1 MTFGALAFMSPWLL
15 GALATLPIIY
25 WLLRAV
31 PPNPARVEFPPTRI
45 LVGLE
50 NEEKTAD
57 KTPWWLTLIRLLAA
71 TFVILALAE
80 PVLNPAKDTALRGTG
95 PLVIF
100 ADNGWSSASRWP
112 IRLRMIDR
120 LITEA
125 ESQNRPVILLPTA
138 AASKNPQ
145 PKIEPPGDA
154 RATAAALQP
163 QPYGPNRQQAV
174 AALETVL
181 KSANAAAPSIVW
193 LHDGLD
199 HNKDAGAAANALLAL
214 AGQGSF
220 AVIDE
225 TKGEEAIGL
234 AAQLGEKGKL
244 EALVLSASGSPRE
257 GSIHA
262 YSARGERLGET
273 IYKITQGETAV
284 TVPFELPLELRNQV
298 ARIEIPAE
306 RSAGAVSL
314 IDAATQWHRVGL
326 ISGESREQAQPLLA
340 PLYYIQKAL
349 LPFAELAVAKDAN
362 LAANIETILKQNVS
376 VLVLADIGTISGE
389 SQKLVEEFVKRG
401 GALVRFAG
409 PRLEKGGDELL
420 PVPLRAGGRSMG
432 GALSWSTPQSLAA
445 FEETSPFAGLTIPPD
460 VTIKR
465 QVLADPSKISAE
477 VEVWARLADGTPLV
491 TSTRRGEGRLVLFHI
506 TGNSDWSNLPISGL
520 FVDML
525 RRISTMGRIGA
536 GGDASG
542 ATGSEDAK
550 AADMQNILP
559 PLKTL
564 DGLGSLKPPP
574 PTAEPVKSSE
584 VAKLQPSLEHPPG
597 YYGNSVK
604 PHALNVLTP
613 KSTLLAMP
621 SLPSGVQRLTYDN
634 AASTPLKP
642 WMLALALGLLFADIL
657 AVLILQAGGWRHL
670 AGQRATAQAAALAL
684 AILAASAF
692 VTPPVMAQES
702 NPGPGLE
709 MDLDPEGTAPAAP
722 SRPAP
727 ATPGAAAAPAS
738 PPAGTSQADA
748 AAIAATNKVS
758 FAYVQSGDAEID
770 EVSRL
775 GLAGLGKVLSTR
787 TAVDP
792 GQPHG
797 IDIVKD
803 EIAFFPILYWPVI
816 ENSQTLS
823 DSVLAKI
830 DAYMKEGGL
839 ILFDTRDYGQ
849 GGVNQLPIGGKS
861 GNTLQRL
868 LGKLDVPRLEPVPE
882 NHVLTKSFYLLKSF
896 PGRWDGGQLWVEAIT
911 DTGAETRK
919 ARVADGVTSI
929 MITSNDFA
937 AAWALNERGRP
948 LYPVV
953 PGGED
958 QREMAF
964 RSGVNIVMHAL
975 TGNYKADQVH
985 VPALLERLGQ

>member
-1 MTFGALAFMSPWLL
+1 MFGALTFLSPWLL

-71 TFVILALAE
+71 AFVIFALAE
-80 PVLNPAKDTALRGTG
+80 PVLNPAKDTALKGTG
-95 PLVIF
+95 PMVIV

-112 IRLRMIDR
+112 IRLAMIDR

-125 ESQNRPVILLPTA
+125 ESQNRPVVLVPTA
-138 AASKNPQ
+138 ATTKNPQ

-154 RATAAALQP
+154 RTTAAALQP
-163 QPYGPNRQQAV
+163 QPYAPNRAQAV
-174 AALETVL
+174 AALETAL
-181 KSANAAAPSIVW
+181 KTAGAASPSIIW

-199 HNKDAGAAANALLAL
+199 HNKDATATANALLTL
-214 AGQGSF
+214 AGQGGF

-225 TKGEEAIGL
+225 TKGEDAIGL

-244 EALVLSASGSPRE
+244 EALVLSATGTPRE

-273 IYKITQGETAV
+273 IYKIAQGETAV

-326 ISGESREQAQPLLA
+326 ISGESREQAQPLLG

-349 LPFAELAVAKDAN
+349 LPFAELAIAKDAN
-362 LAANIETILKQNVS
+362 LGANIETILKQNVS
-376 VLVLADIGTISGE
+376 VLVLADIGTISGD

-445 FEETSPFAGLTIPPD
+445 FEETSPFAGLAIPPD

-465 QVLADPSKISAE
+465 QVLADPSKLSAE
-477 VEVWARLADGTPLV
+477 VEVWARLSDGTPLV

-542 ATGSEDAK
+542 TASSDDAK
-550 AADMQNILP
+550 AAESLSVLP

-574 PTAEPVKSSE
+574 PTAEPVKTSE
-584 VAKLQPSLEHPPG
+584 IAKLLPTLEHPPG

-613 KSTLLAMP
+613 KSTLVPMP

-642 WMLALALGLLFADIL
+642 WMLALALSLLFADIL

-670 AGQRATAQAAALAL
+670 AGQRALAQAAALAL
-684 AILAASAF
+684 LILAANLFATSQ
-692 VTPPVMAQES
+692 VVAQES
-702 NPGPGLE
+702 NPDPGLE
-709 MDLDPEGTAPAAP
+709 MEVDPSGTTPPP
-722 SRPAP
+722 SRPVP
-727 ATPGAAAAPAS
+727 ATPGSAGAPPTGAAN
-738 PPAGTSQADA
+738 QADA
-748 AAIAATNKVS
+748 TAMAATNKVS
-758 FAYVQSGDAEID
+758 FAYVQSGDAEVD

-797 IDIVKD
+797 VDIVKD
-803 EIAFFPILYWPVI
+803 EIAFFPVLYWPVI
-816 ENSQTLS
+816 ENSQTLP

-849 GGVNQLPIGGKS
+849 GGINQLPIGGKS
-861 GNTLQRL
+861 GNALQRL

-911 DTGAETRK
+911 DNGGDARK

-975 TGNYKADQVH
+975 TGNYKSDQVH
-985 VPALLERLGQ
+985 VPAMLERLGQ

>member
-1 MTFGALAFMSPWLL
+1 MTIGALAFMSPWLL

-71 TFVILALAE
+71 AFVIFALAE
-80 PVLNPAKDTALRGTG
+80 PVLNPAKDTALKGAG
-95 PLVIF
+95 PLVIV

-154 RATAAALQP
+154 RTTAAALQP
-163 QPYGPNRQQAV
+163 QPYAPNRQQAV
-174 AALETVL
+174 AALEAAL
-181 KSANAAAPSIVW
+181 KTANATSPSIVW

-199 HNKDAGAAANALLAL
+199 HNKDASATASALLAL

-244 EALVLSASGSPRE
+244 EALVLSASGTQRE
-257 GSIHA
+257 GTVHA

-273 IYKITQGETAV
+273 IFKMATGATAV

-420 PVPLRAGGRSMG
+420 PVPLRTGGRSMG

-445 FEETSPFAGLTIPPD
+445 FEEASPFAGLTIPPD

-465 QVLADPSKISAE
+465 QVLADPSKLSAE

-542 ATGSEDAK
+542 TASGDDAK
-550 AADMQNILP
+550 AAESLSVLP

-574 PTAEPVKSSE
+574 PTAEPVKTSE

-613 KSTLLAMP
+613 KSTLAPLPLMP
-621 SLPSGVQRLTYDN
+621 SSVQRLTYDN

-642 WMLALALGLLFADIL
+642 WMLALALGLLFADVL

-670 AGQRATAQAAALAL
+670 AGRRGAAQAAALAALVFAAGTL
-684 AILAASAF
+684 APVDRAF
-692 VTPPVMAQES
+692 AQES
-702 NPGPGLE
+702 A
-709 MDLDPEGTAPAAP
+709 PEADSRAAP
-722 SRPAP
+722 PAP
-727 ATPGAAAAPAS
+727 PTAANQSDAS
-738 PPAGTSQADA
+738 
-748 AAIAATNKVS
+748 AIAATNKVS
-758 FAYVQSGDAEID
+758 FAYVQSGDAETD
-770 EVSRL
+770 EISRL
-775 GLAGLGKVLSTR
+775 GLTGLGKVLATR

-797 IDIVKD
+797 VDIVKD

-816 ENSQTLS
+816 ENSPTLP

-861 GNTLQRL
+861 GNALQRL

-911 DTGAETRK
+911 DTGTETRK

-937 AAWALNERGRP
+937 AAWALDERGRP

>member
-1 MTFGALAFMSPWLL
+1 MTFGALAFLSPWLL
-15 GALATLPIIY
+15 GALAALPIIY

-71 TFVILALAE
+71 AFVIFALAE
-80 PVLNPAKDTALRGTG
+80 PVLNPAKDTALKGSG
-95 PLVIF
+95 PLVIV

-154 RATAAALQP
+154 RTTAAALQP
-163 QPYGPNRQQAV
+163 LPYAPNRQQAV
-174 AALETVL
+174 AALEAIL
-181 KSANAAAPSIVW
+181 KTANAAAPSIVW

-199 HNKDAGAAANALLAL
+199 HNKDAAAAASALLAL

-225 TKGEEAIGL
+225 TKSEEAIGL

-244 EALVLSASGSPRE
+244 EALVLSASGTPRE
-257 GSIHA
+257 GSVHA

-273 IYKITQGETAV
+273 AFKIAQGETAV

-326 ISGESREQAQPLLA
+326 ISGESREQAQPLLG

-349 LPFAELAVAKDAN
+349 LPYAELAIAKDAN

-376 VLVLADIGTISGE
+376 VLVLADIGTIAGE
-389 SQKLVEEFVKRG
+389 SEKLVEEFVKRG

-465 QVLADPSKISAE
+465 QVLADPSKLSAE
-477 VEVWARLADGTPLV
+477 IEIWARLADGTPLV

-536 GGDASG
+536 GGEASG
-542 ATGSEDAK
+542 GTSSDDAK
-550 AADMQNILP
+550 TAESLSVLP
-559 PLKTL
+559 PLKTI
-564 DGLGSLKPPP
+564 DGFGALKPPP
-574 PTAEPVKSSE
+574 PTAEPVKTSE
-584 VAKLQPSLEHPPG
+584 IAKLQPSLEHPPG

-613 KSTLLAMP
+613 KSTLLPMP

-670 AGQRATAQAAALAL
+670 AGQRGTAQAAALAL
-684 AILAASAF
+684 AILAATFF
-692 VTPPVMAQES
+692 VSTQVVAQES
-702 NPGPGLE
+702 NPDPGLE
-709 MDLDPEGTAPAAP
+709 MELDPSGQPATP
-722 SRPAP
+722 PTRPAP
-727 ATPGAAAAPAS
+727 ETPGAAAPVA
-738 PPAGTSQADA
+738 PPAAANQADA
-748 AAIAATNKVS
+748 TAIAATNKVS

-770 EVSRL
+770 EISRL
-775 GLAGLGKVLSTR
+775 GLAGLGKVLATR

-797 IDIVKD
+797 VDIVKD

-816 ENSQTLS
+816 ENSQSLP

-861 GNTLQRL
+861 GNALQRL

-911 DTGAETRK
+911 DTGGDARK

-964 RSGVNIVMHAL
+964 RAGVNIVMHAL
-975 TGNYKADQVH
+975 TGNYKSDQVH
-985 VPALLERLGQ
+985 VPAMLERLGQ

>member
-80 PVLNPAKDTALRGTG
+80 PVLNPAKDTALKGSG
-95 PLVIF
+95 PLVIV

-154 RATAAALQP
+154 RTTAAALQP
-163 QPYGPNRQQAV
+163 QPYAPNRRQAV
-174 AALETVL
+174 AALETAL
-181 KSANAAAPSIVW
+181 KTANAASPSIIW
-193 LHDGLD
+193 LHDGID
-199 HNKDAGAAANALLAL
+199 HNKDAGPAASALLAL

-225 TKGEEAIGL
+225 TKGEEAIGI

-244 EALVLSASGSPRE
+244 EALVLSATGNPRE
-257 GSIHA
+257 GSVHA

-273 IYKITQGETAV
+273 PFKIASGETAV

-389 SQKLVEEFVKRG
+389 SEKLVEEFVKRG

-445 FEETSPFAGLTIPPD
+445 FEETSPFAGLAIPPD

-465 QVLADPSKISAE
+465 QVLADPSKLSAE
-477 VEVWARLADGTPLV
+477 VEIWAQAFRWHTARHINAAWRRTPCAVSHHGKFRLVELADLGTICRYAAAHFDDG
-491 TSTRRGEGRLVLFHI
+491 THRCGRR
-506 TGNSDWSNLPISGL
+506 
-520 FVDML
+520 
-525 RRISTMGRIGA
+525 A
-536 GGDASG
+536 AG
-542 ATGSEDAK
+542 ATSSEDAK
-550 AADMQNILP
+550 TAETQSVLP

-574 PTAEPVKSSE
+574 PTAEPVKTSE
-584 VAKLQPSLEHPPG
+584 IAKLQPSLEHPPG

-613 KSTLLAMP
+613 KSTLLPMP
-621 SLPSGVQRLTYDN
+621 SLPNGVQRLTYDN

-670 AGQRATAQAAALAL
+670 AGQRATAQAAAFVAL
-684 AILAASAF
+684 VFAASA
-692 VTPPVMAQES
+692 VMPIDHAIAQES
-702 NPGPGLE
+702 A
-709 MDLDPEGTAPAAP
+709 PEAGVAATPPAP
-722 SRPAP
+722 STA
-727 ATPGAAAAPAS
+727 
-738 PPAGTSQADA
+738 TSQSDA

-758 FAYVQSGDAEID
+758 FAYVQSGDAETD

-775 GLAGLGKVLSTR
+775 GLTGLGKVLSTR

-792 GQPHG
+792 GPPHG
-797 IDIVKD
+797 VDIVKD
-803 EIAFFPILYWPVI
+803 EIAFFPVLYWPVI
-816 ENSQTLS
+816 ENSQTLP

-839 ILFDTRDYGQ
+839 VLFDTRDYGQ

-861 GNTLQRL
+861 GNALQRL

-911 DTGAETRK
+911 DTGTDTRK

-937 AAWALNERGRP
+937 AAWALDERGRP

>member
-1 MTFGALAFMSPWLL
+1 MLL
-15 GALATLPIIY
+15 
-25 WLLRAV
+25 
-31 PPNPARVEFPPTRI
+31 
-45 LVGLE
+45 
-50 NEEKTAD
+50 
-57 KTPWWLTLIRLLAA
+57 
-71 TFVILALAE
+71 
-80 PVLNPAKDTALRGTG
+80 
-95 PLVIF
+95 
-100 ADNGWSSASRWP
+100 
-112 IRLRMIDR
+112 
-120 LITEA
+120 
-125 ESQNRPVILLPTA
+125 Q
-138 AASKNPQ
+138 
-145 PKIEPPGDA
+145 
-154 RATAAALQP
+154 
-163 QPYGPNRQQAV
+163 
-174 AALETVL
+174 
-181 KSANAAAPSIVW
+181 
-193 LHDGLD
+193 
-199 HNKDAGAAANALLAL
+199 
-214 AGQGSF
+214 

-225 TKGEEAIGL
+225 ARAL
-234 AAQLGEKGKL
+234 APSR
-244 EALVLSASGSPRE
+244 LVL
-257 GSIHA
+257 
-262 YSARGERLGET
+262 
-273 IYKITQGETAV
+273 
-284 TVPFELPLELRNQV
+284 
-298 ARIEIPAE
+298 
-306 RSAGAVSL
+306 
-314 IDAATQWHRVGL
+314 
-326 ISGESREQAQPLLA
+326 
-340 PLYYIQKAL
+340 
-349 LPFAELAVAKDAN
+349 
-362 LAANIETILKQNVS
+362 
-376 VLVLADIGTISGE
+376 
-389 SQKLVEEFVKRG
+389 
-401 GALVRFAG
+401 
-409 PRLEKGGDELL
+409 
-420 PVPLRAGGRSMG
+420 GGRSMG

-445 FEETSPFAGLTIPPD
+445 FDETSPFAGLAIPPD
-460 VTIKR
+460 VAIKR
-465 QVLADPSKISAE
+465 QVLADPSKLSGE
-477 VEVWARLADGTPLV
+477 VEIWARLSDGTPLV

-536 GGDASG
+536 GGESAA
-542 ATGSEDAK
+542 ATSSEDAK

-584 VAKLQPSLEHPPG
+584 VAKLQPSLAHPPA

-604 PHALNVLTP
+604 PHAFNVLTP
-613 KSTLLAMP
+613 KSKLLPMP

-670 AGQRATAQAAALAL
+670 AGQRAASQAAALAAL
-684 AILAASAF
+684 VFAASSMLPLEHAF
-692 VTPPVMAQES
+692 AQER
-702 NPGPGLE
+702 
-709 MDLDPEGTAPAAP
+709 APDADVSAPPPAP
-722 SRPAP
+722 S
-727 ATPGAAAAPAS
+727 AA
-738 PPAGTSQADA
+738 TSQSDA

-792 GQPHG
+792 GEPHG
-797 IDIVKD
+797 VDIVTD
-803 EIAFFPILYWPVI
+803 EIAFFPVLYWPVV
-816 ENSQTLS
+816 ENAQSLP
-823 DSVLAKI
+823 DSVLSKI

-861 GNTLQRL
+861 GNALQRL

-911 DTGAETRK
+911 DTGADTRK

-937 AAWALNERGRP
+937 AAWALNDRGRP

>member
-1 MTFGALAFMSPWLL
+1 MTFGALAFLSPWLL
-15 GALATLPIIY
+15 GALAALPIIY

-71 TFVILALAE
+71 AFVIFALAE
-80 PVLNPAKDTALRGTG
+80 PVLNPAKDTALKGSG
-95 PLVIF
+95 PLVIV

-112 IRLRMIDR
+112 ICLRMIDR

-154 RATAAALQP
+154 RTTAAALQP
-163 QPYGPNRQQAV
+163 LSYDPKRQQAV
-174 AALETVL
+174 AALEAIL
-181 KSANAAAPSIVW
+181 KTANVAAPGIVW

-199 HNKDAGAAANALLAL
+199 HNKDAAATASALLAL

-225 TKGEEAIGL
+225 TKSEEAIGL

-244 EALVLSASGSPRE
+244 EALVLSASGTARE
-257 GSIHA
+257 GSVHA

-273 IYKITQGETAV
+273 AFKIAQGETAV

-326 ISGESREQAQPLLA
+326 ISGESREQAQPLLG

-349 LPFAELAVAKDAN
+349 LPYAELAIAKDAN
-362 LAANIETILKQNVS
+362 LAANIEGILKQNVS
-376 VLVLADIGTISGE
+376 VLVLADIGTIAGE
-389 SQKLVEEFVKRG
+389 SEKLVEEFVKRG

-445 FEETSPFAGLTIPPD
+445 FEETSPFAGLAIPPD

-465 QVLADPSKISAE
+465 QVLADPSKLSAE
-477 VEVWARLADGTPLV
+477 IEIWARLADGTPLV

-536 GGDASG
+536 GGEASG
-542 ATGSEDAK
+542 STSSDDAK
-550 AADMQNILP
+550 VAESLSVLP
-559 PLKTL
+559 PLKTI
-564 DGLGSLKPPP
+564 DGFGALKPPP
-574 PTAEPVKSSE
+574 PTAEPVKTSE
-584 VAKLQPSLEHPPG
+584 IAKLQPSLEHPPG

-613 KSTLLAMP
+613 KSTLAPMP

-670 AGQRATAQAAALAL
+670 AGQRGAAQAAV
-684 AILAASAF
+684 LAALLFAASSMMPAN
-692 VTPPVMAQES
+692 VAIAQES
-702 NPGPGLE
+702 APEPGVAASPQ
-709 MDLDPEGTAPAAP
+709 PRGTAAN
-722 SRPAP
+722 
-727 ATPGAAAAPAS
+727 
-738 PPAGTSQADA
+738 QADA
-748 AAIAATNKVS
+748 TAIAATNKVS
-758 FAYVQSGDAEID
+758 FAYVQSGDAETD
-770 EVSRL
+770 EISRL

-797 IDIVKD
+797 IDIVND

-816 ENSQTLS
+816 ENSQSLP

-861 GNTLQRL
+861 GNALQRL

-911 DTGAETRK
+911 DNGTDTRK

-964 RSGVNIVMHAL
+964 RAGVNIVMHAL
-975 TGNYKADQVH
+975 TGNYKSDQVH
-985 VPALLERLGQ
+985 VPAMLERLGQ